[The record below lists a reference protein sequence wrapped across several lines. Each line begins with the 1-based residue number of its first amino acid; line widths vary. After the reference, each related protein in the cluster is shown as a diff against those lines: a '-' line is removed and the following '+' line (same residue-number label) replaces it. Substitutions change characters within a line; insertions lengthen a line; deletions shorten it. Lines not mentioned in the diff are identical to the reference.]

1 MAPMATNINMRLE
14 FLSAAGDSVQFA
26 DSVGHERDASDQ
38 GKENLAREMFAEL
51 RKAISF
57 SKHWRALPDVG
68 DLLQSSSSS
77 YRRTDP
83 MAFIDL
89 FNVPDIWLEVSNT
102 FRDIRYLLAQAR
114 AYKELEPPKS
124 SPVSDPLC
132 AHLHFEK
139 MYRLNLAVFQLVRIQ
154 DLVVRLLHESFSG
167 RLISVDY
174 DDEGWERDL
183 TLKDARRGLKK
194 LAENG
199 ELTNKEHQ
207 QILDALAQPS
217 KSPYGETVVRYRNR
231 LTHGI
236 RPSVDYAELYTH
248 LQDRAGEV
256 IRDASGKEKG
266 RVYSIRGNH
275 KKPEFMFADLYAA
288 MSDYMSHVAEML
300 KALKL
305 IRRLSF

>member
-1 MAPMATNINMRLE
+1 MATNINIRLE
-14 FLSAAGDSVQFA
+14 FLSATGDSLQFA
-26 DSVGHERDASDQ
+26 DSVGHERNSSDQ

-51 RKAISF
+51 RKAINV

-68 DLLQSSSSS
+68 DLLESSSSS

-83 MAFIDL
+83 MGFIDL
-89 FNVPDIWLEVSNT
+89 FNVPNIWLEVSNT
-102 FRDIRYLLAQAR
+102 FSDIRYLLAQAI
-114 AYKELEPPKS
+114 AYKELEPPNS
-124 SPVSDPLC
+124 NPVSDPLC

-139 MYRLNLAVFQLVRIQ
+139 MYRLNLAVFQLVRTQ
-154 DLVVRLLHESFSG
+154 DLVVRLLQESFSG
-167 RLISVDY
+167 TLISVDF

-183 TLKDARRGLKK
+183 TLKDARRGLKT
-194 LAENG
+194 LAESG
-199 ELTNKEHQ
+199 DLANKEHQ
-207 QILDALAQPS
+207 QILEALAQPS
-217 KSPYGETVVRYRNR
+217 KSPYRETVVRYRNR

-256 IRDASGKEKG
+256 IRDANGKEKG
-266 RVYSIRGNH
+266 RVYSIRGSH
-275 KKPEFMFADLYAA
+275 GKPEFMFADLYAA